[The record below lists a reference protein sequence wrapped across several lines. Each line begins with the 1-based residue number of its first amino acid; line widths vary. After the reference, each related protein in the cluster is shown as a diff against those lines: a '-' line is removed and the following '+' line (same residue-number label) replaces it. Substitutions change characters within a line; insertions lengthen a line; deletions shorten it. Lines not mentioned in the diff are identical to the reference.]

1 PSLQP
6 PANIVPRLLKLMQR
20 TGPSLTD
27 EERSKRNTRRGT
39 QPVERA
45 NSSSKRRRGEEV
57 EEEEQ
62 LSSEDSSNEGSGIQS

>member
-1 PSLQP
+1 
-6 PANIVPRLLKLMQR
+6 
-20 TGPSLTD
+20 D
-27 EERSKRNTRRGT
+27 EERRPKRNSRRGT

-62 LSSEDSSNEGSGIQS
+62 LFSEDSSNEGSGIQS